1 MSINHLNFDL
11 SKPFDQKSSSFEEIP
26 ERTGDIKRVHVIE
39 KLESIGIS
47 RQDLS
52 LGDFDQIGEA
62 TARKKRNPDSR
73 LYKEKGAF
81 FRPNYERGILI
92 YHLIKKFNLKSFLEI
107 GFGRGYVTCCAALA
121 MNELGQGGKVTSIDP
136 MLSEESVNNLARIF
150 PKDFFGNVSFIKG
163 MSQEFVPTLNDNF
176 DMIYIDGDHRY
187 DAVKSDWEN
196 CKDKYNKFLLFDDY
210 HLPGKEQ
217 KDIHCSN
224 LIDQIED
231 DSKELIIMDRR
242 IFLDDRG
249 YTDEEIDYGQ
259 VLLTKA

>member
-92 YHLIKKFNLKSFLEI
+92 YHLIKNIPERLFWK
-107 GFGRGYVTCCAALA
+107 C
-121 MNELGQGGKVTSIDP
+121 ELHK
-136 MLSEESVNNLARIF
+136 
-150 PKDFFGNVSFIKG
+150 GNVPGIC
-163 MSQEFVPTLNDNF
+163 
-176 DMIYIDGDHRY
+176 
-187 DAVKSDWEN
+187 SD
-196 CKDKYNKFLLFDDY
+196 
-210 HLPGKEQ
+210 
-217 KDIHCSN
+217 
-224 LIDQIED
+224 IE
-231 DSKELIIMDRR
+231 
-242 IFLDDRG
+242 
-249 YTDEEIDYGQ
+249 
-259 VLLTKA
+259 

>member
-1 MSINHLNFDL
+1 MSVNHLNFDL
-11 SKPFDQKSSSFEEIP
+11 TKTFEQSAEETEIP
-26 ERTGDIKRVHVIE
+26 ERTGEIKKVHIVE
-39 KLESIGIS
+39 KLKSIGVNLE
-47 RQDLS
+47 DVV
-52 LGDFDQIGEA
+52 LGNFDQIGEIS
-62 TARKKRNPDSR
+62 ARKNRDPRSE
-73 LYKEKGAF
+73 LYKTKGAF

-92 YHLIKKFNLKSFLEI
+92 YHLIKEFKLKSFLEI
-107 GFGRGYVTCCAALA
+107 GFGRGYVTACAALA
-121 MNELGQGGKVTSIDP
+121 MNEMGEGGQITTVDP
-136 MLSEESVNNLARIF
+136 ALSEEGLNNLASSF
-150 PKDFFGNVSFIKG
+150 PKDFFSNVNFVKG
-163 MSQEFVPTLNDNF
+163 ISQEYLPSLKQNF

-187 DAVKSDWEN
+187 SAVKSDWEN

-210 HLPGKEQ
+210 HLPGKDQ

-224 LIDQIED
+224 LIDQIQD